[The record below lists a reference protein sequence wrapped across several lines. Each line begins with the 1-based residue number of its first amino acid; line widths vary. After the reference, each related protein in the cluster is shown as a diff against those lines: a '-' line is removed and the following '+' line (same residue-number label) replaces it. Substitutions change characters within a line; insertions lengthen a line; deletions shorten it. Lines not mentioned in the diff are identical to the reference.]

1 MAHSAAGLHTP
12 SEDECPICMSPLMD
26 PHHPAA
32 CSHVFCRLCLSRSL
46 KWLPHCPLCRVQAQ
60 ADDIMPVG
68 STGVTVQTRTTV
80 IRLDQPLSGLTRIY
94 TPATRPVTG
103 DIQSAA
109 VRTFV
114 CPICQERGL
123 NEQDLVGHCN
133 DNHHYNNGPVVCPVC
148 VSLPHGNPNQI
159 SRNFIRHLNLRH
171 CYYAEDYTNIHQTDT
186 LNVQYAI
193 IESLRDANLNPR

>member
-1 MAHSAAGLHTP
+1 MAYSAAGLQTP
-12 SEDECPICMSPLMD
+12 SEDECPICMSTLTD

-32 CSHVFCRLCLSRSL
+32 CSHLFCRLCLTR
-46 KWLPHCPLCRVQAQ
+46 LPHCPVCRAKARV
-60 ADDIMPVG
+60 DDIMPAG
-68 STGVTVQTRTTV
+68 ATGVTVQTRTTV
-80 IRLDQPLSGLTRIY
+80 IRLGQPLSGLTGRS

-114 CPICQERGL
+114 CPICQESGL

-133 DNHHYNNGPVVCPVC
+133 DNHHYNRPVVSVPR
-148 VSLPHGNPNQI
+148 VSLCHTVTQI
-159 SRNFIRHLNLRH
+159 SMNFIRHLNLRH

>member
-1 MAHSAAGLHTP
+1 
-12 SEDECPICMSPLMD
+12 
-26 PHHPAA
+26 
-32 CSHVFCRLCLSRSL
+32 
-46 KWLPHCPLCRVQAQ
+46 
-60 ADDIMPVG
+60 
-68 STGVTVQTRTTV
+68 
-80 IRLDQPLSGLTRIY
+80 
-94 TPATRPVTG
+94 G

-123 NEQDLVGHCN
+123 NEQDLVDHCN
-133 DNHHYNNGPVVCPVC
+133 DIHHYDNRPVVCPVC

-193 IESLRDANLNPR
+193 IESLRDANRNPR

>member
-1 MAHSAAGLHTP
+1 MAHSAAGLQTP

-46 KWLPHCPLCRVQAQ
+46 KWLPHCPLCRAKAQ

-68 STGVTVQTRTTV
+68 ATGVTVQTRTTV
-80 IRLDQPLSGLTRIY
+80 IRLNQPLSGLTRIY

-114 CPICQERGL
+114 CPICHESGL
-123 NEQDLVGHCN
+123 NEQDL
-133 DNHHYNNGPVVCPVC
+133 VCPVC